1 MVINA
6 DTDMFGAEELTVEL
20 LGVELQVRRMGSGP
34 PVLLLHGEDG
44 FIFNRAF
51 VENLAT
57 RFTVIAPDHPAWGSP
72 RPGHVRTLDDIAYL
86 YLELLDQFAEAPTV
100 IGVSMGGWI
109 AAEMATKNQS
119 RMAALVLVSPI
130 GIKTGTS
137 RDRAFVDLYACR
149 PDEVSAALYA
159 DPSVVPSLAD
169 FTDEQFLDLA
179 IAQEAVAR
187 YAWEPYMHNPQLAH
201 RLARIRIPS
210 LVIEGDHDGFILEPD
225 YYSNFVRLIGDNATL
240 ATLDG
245 VGHRADEESPDRLFN
260 TIAAFLEHPP
270 AAQAAHSSLSRGI
283 A

>member
-1 MVINA
+1 MILNGDA
-6 DTDMFGAEELTVEL
+6 DMFGAEQLTVEL
-20 LGVELQVRRMGSGP
+20 LGVELQLRRIGSGP

-51 VENLAT
+51 VENLAS
-57 RFTVIAPDHPAWGSP
+57 RFTIIAPDHPAWGSP

-86 YLELLDQFAEAPTV
+86 YLELLDQFAELPTV
-100 IGVSMGGWI
+100 IGLSIGGWI

-119 RMAALVLVSPI
+119 RMTALVLVSPV
-130 GIKTGTS
+130 GIKTSGV
-137 RDRAFVDLYACR
+137 RDRAFIDLYASH
-149 PDEVSAALYA
+149 PDDVATALYA
-159 DPSVVPSLAD
+159 DPSLVPSLSS

-201 RLARIRIPS
+201 RLARIRVPS
-210 LVIEGDHDGFILEPD
+210 LVIEGEDDGFILEPE
-225 YYSNFVRLIGDNATL
+225 YYSNFARLIGDNATL

-245 VGHRADEESPDRLFN
+245 VGHRADEEAPDRLFK
-260 TIAAFLEHPP
+260 TIAAFLEDP
-270 AAQAAHSSLSRGI
+270 ASAHAVPSRMNTGI